1 MIDGTWQYKSLRK
14 IKCYEILIYMMINSK
29 RISNIWIH
37 LMENTLD
44 MMIKKK
50 INVDQQCERRM
61 RGIQ

>member
-1 MIDGTWQYKSLRK
+1 MIDGTWHYKSLRQ

-50 INVDQQCERRM
+50 VNVDQ
-61 RGIQ
+61 